1 MFIKASMVF
10 SLVLHD
16 PVGDTSV
23 VYKVMPP
30 SRIEE
35 LIETLRN
42 KMRDEGFIEDSAS
55 LHTCTSHH

>member
-1 MFIKASMVF
+1 MVF

-23 VYKVMPP
+23 VYKVIPP
-30 SRIEE
+30 SRMEE